1 MKPFYSPVVQGSCAL
16 ASGDSSAV
24 AGHVAVTGYICTRAR
39 IAVYDS
45 PSAAPHVV
53 DIDPAPTGEFIGVLS
68 ARVHELSSAQGGEI
82 PYTVIRE
89 VAENFI
95 HADFLEPVVSIL
107 DSGSTIRFADQ
118 GPGFPDR
125 TRALLPGFTT
135 ARGSMKRFIRGV
147 GSGLPIVR
155 DYLVH
160 AGGSLQ
166 IEDNL
171 GAGSVVTIRVRAVD
185 DVGRPADAA
194 LEPAARCD
202 PRPVQTSLAEA
213 EGSSL
218 PTAKPRLS
226 SRQHQVLA
234 LVLETGLAGPS
245 LVSKEL
251 GVGISTAYRDLA
263 ALEDAGL
270 IASDSGK
277 RALTAEGLAFLDE
290 LLNRS

>member
-1 MKPFYSPVVQGSCAL
+1 MKPFYSPIVQGSCAL
-16 ASGDSSAV
+16 ASGDSPANAEH
-24 AGHVAVTGYICTRAR
+24 AGLSGYICTRAR
-39 IAVYDS
+39 IAVYDT
-45 PSAAPHVV
+45 PSAAPRVV
-53 DIDPAPTGEFIGVLS
+53 DIEPAPTDEFIGVLS
-68 ARVHELSSAQGGEI
+68 ARIHELSSQQGGGI

-107 DSGSTIRFADQ
+107 DSGTTIRFADQ

-160 AGGSLQ
+160 TGGSLQ

-171 GAGSVVTIRVRAVD
+171 GAGSVVTIRVGTPGETD
-185 DVGRPADAA
+185 RPTHTRTGPAFRHEV
-194 LEPAARCD
+194 EPL
-202 PRPVQTSLAEA
+202 QTSLAVAA
-213 EGSSL
+213 ESAF
-218 PTAKPRLS
+218 PMARPRLS

-251 GVGISTAYRDLA
+251 GVGVSTAYRDLA

>member
-16 ASGDSSAV
+16 ASGDSP
-24 AGHVAVTGYICTRAR
+24 AGAEHVGLSGYICTRAR
-39 IAVYDS
+39 IAVYDNT
-45 PSAAPHVV
+45 SAAPRVV
-53 DIDPAPTGEFIGVLS
+53 DIEPAPTDEFIGVLS
-68 ARVHELSSAQGGEI
+68 ARIHELSSQQGGEI

-107 DSGSTIRFADQ
+107 DSGATIRFADQ

-160 AGGSLQ
+160 TGGSLQ

-171 GAGSVVTIRVRAVD
+171 GAGSVVTIRVGTPGDMDRTAHTRS
-185 DVGRPADAA
+185 GPAFRR
-194 LEPAARCD
+194 E
-202 PRPVQTSLAEA
+202 VETIQTSLTEAAESA
-213 EGSSL
+213 F

-263 ALEDAGL
+263 ALEEAGL